1 MSENYILFNVEDSG
15 VATLTLN
22 RPEKYNA
29 FIPEMIDQWTKVLA
43 EAADNPAVRVIVLTG
58 AGKAFCS
65 GGDAGK
71 MAHRAT
77 QDALTRKHFLW
88 RQVHKIP
95 LLLEQMDK
103 PIIAAINGVARGAGL
118 DMALMCDI
126 RFMAESATVGESYI
140 NLGLIA
146 GDGGAYYLPRL
157 IGMDKALEIFW
168 TGRAVGAKEAEQLG
182 MVTRAV
188 PDDQLMAVTY
198 DLARRIAAQ
207 PFEAVRAY
215 KRLTYQSRELSLAA
229 HLDMVSSHVAALRD
243 TDDHRQRIAAVVAKR
258 AKT

>member
-1 MSENYILFNVEDSG
+1 MSEQMILFDVRASG

-29 FIPEMIDQWTKVLA
+29 FTPEMIDQWEAVLRK
-43 EAADNPAVRVIVLTG
+43 AADDPAVKVIVLTG
-58 AGKAFCS
+58 AGKGFCS

-71 MAHRAT
+71 MENRASL
-77 QDALTRKHFLW
+77 DALTQKHFLW
-88 RQVHKIP
+88 RQVHRIP

-126 RFMAESATVGESYI
+126 RFMAASANVAESYV
-140 NLGLIA
+140 NLGLVA
-146 GDGGAYYLPRL
+146 GDGGAWYLPRM

-168 TGRAVGAKEAEQLG
+168 TGRAVGAEEAERLG

-188 PDDQLMAVTY
+188 PDDELMSVTY
-198 DLARRIAAQ
+198 DLAEKIAAQ
-207 PFEAVRAY
+207 PFEAVRAF
-215 KRLTYQSRELSLAA
+215 KRLAYQGRTATLAA
-229 HLDMVSSHVAALRD
+229 HLDAVSSQVTILRD
-243 TDDHRQRIAAVVAKR
+243 TDDHRERVAQLASKQR
-258 AKT
+258 KT